1 MYWPFGLCRLA
12 LDDWALQTYA
22 MVFDPLEIDA
32 PPAGQCA
39 FPAASC
45 ATVRLAPALLH
56 VIGDSSAVQWP
67 SRFLAPSEGSM
78 SRIVPVFL
86 TVHAV

>member
-1 MYWPFGLCRLA
+1 MYWPFGLWRLP

-22 MVFDPLEIDA
+22 TVPDALVIDA

-39 FPAASC
+39 FPDASC
-45 ATVRLAPALLH
+45 ATVRLAAALLH
-56 VIGDSSAVQWP
+56 VIGDSWAVQWP
-67 SRFLAPSEGSM
+67 SWFLDPSEGSM

-86 TVHAV
+86 AVHAV